1 MTAATTG
8 TTAGPDSGTGRIA
21 GLLRA
26 FLAARPDARGTVEDV
41 RRAGSGR
48 SRDNWLFDLV
58 DDDGYR
64 EPLILRTDP
73 EGGLIDTDRSVEF
86 AVLRGLEGSGLPT
99 PVARWLDADGG
110 ELGRPSLIM
119 RRLSGV
125 CDYKVLRDASRPLH
139 ERLGLARTFC
149 ELLAGVHALDWRAG
163 DLGATL
169 TDPGP
174 AAARAELARWSAIL
188 RADQLEPQPE
198 LEYAIAVLGE
208 RAPPSTGTA
217 LVHADFKPG
226 NILLDGDRVTALLD
240 WELAHLGDP
249 LEDLGWVT
257 QPLRAG
263 EHTIAGA
270 WEADDLV
277 AHYERISGAGVDRA
291 ALAWWVAFSAFKTAV
306 MQVSGLR
313 AFLDGR
319 ADEPYRP
326 TRRVLAE
333 VLDAVLEES

>member
-1 MTAATTG
+1 MT
-8 TTAGPDSGTGRIA
+8 TTAPDTEAGRVA
-21 GLLRA
+21 ALLRA
-26 FLAARPDARGTVEDV
+26 FLAGQDATGTVDAV

-58 DDDGYR
+58 DDGAR

-73 EGGLIDTDRSVEF
+73 DGGLIDTDRSVEF
-86 AVLRGLEGSGLPT
+86 AVLKGLEGSGLPT
-99 PVARWLDADGG
+99 PVARWLDADGS

-119 RRLSGV
+119 RRLGGV
-125 CDYKVLRDASRPLH
+125 CDYRVLRDDNRPLG
-139 ERLGLARTFC
+139 ERIGLARTFC
-149 ELLAGVHALDWRAG
+149 ELLAGVHAVDRRAG
-163 DLGATL
+163 ALDATL

-174 AAARAELARWSAIL
+174 EAARAELDRWAGIL
-188 RADQLEPQPE
+188 RADQLEPWPE
-198 LEYAIAVLGE
+198 LEYAAVVLGE
-208 RAPPSTGTA
+208 RAPRSTGTV

-263 EHTIAGA
+263 EHTIPGA
-270 WEADDLV
+270 WEAADLV
-277 AHYERISGAGVDRA
+277 AHYEHTTGSTVDRA
-291 ALAWWVAFSAFKTAV
+291 ALAWWVAFSSFKTAV

-313 AFLDGR
+313 AFLEGR

-333 VLDAVLEES
+333 VLDAVLEDS

>member
-1 MTAATTG
+1 MTAVTTG
-8 TTAGPDSGTGRIA
+8 QDTEAGRVT

-26 FLAARPDARGTVEDV
+26 FLAGRPDAAGTVDDV

-48 SRDNWLFDLV
+48 SRDNWVFDLV
-58 DDDGYR
+58 DDGNR

-73 EGGLIDTDRSVEF
+73 EGGLIDTDRAVEF

-99 PVARWLDADGG
+99 PVARWLDPDGSG
-110 ELGRPSLIM
+110 LGRPSLIM
-119 RRLSGV
+119 RRLDGV
-125 CDYKVLRDASRPLH
+125 CDYRVLRTTSRPLD

-149 ELLAGVHALDWRAG
+149 ELLAAVHAVDWQAG
-163 DLGATL
+163 GLGATL

-174 AAARAELARWSAIL
+174 DAARAELDRWAGVL
-188 RADQLEPQPE
+188 RSDQVEPWPE

-208 RAPPSTGTA
+208 RAPQSIGTA

-263 EHTIAGA
+263 EHTIDGA
-270 WEADDLV
+270 WAAADLV
-277 AHYERISGAGVDRA
+277 AHYEHATGSTVDRT
-291 ALAWWVAFSAFKTAV
+291 ALDWWVAFSAFKTAV

-313 AFLDGR
+313 GFLEGR

-326 TRRVLAE
+326 TRRVLAA
-333 VLDAVLEES
+333 VLDAVAEDLP

>member
-1 MTAATTG
+1 MTTTAATEPATE
-8 TTAGPDSGTGRIA
+8 ADRVA

-26 FLAARPDARGTVEDV
+26 FLAGRPDAVGRIADV

-58 DDDGYR
+58 GDEGR

-73 EGGLIDTDRSVEF
+73 DGGLIDTDRGVEF
-86 AVLRGLEGSGLPT
+86 AVLRALEDSGLPT
-99 PVARWLDADGG
+99 PVARWLDADGH

-119 RRLSGV
+119 RRLHGV
-125 CDYKVLRDASRPLH
+125 CDYRVLRNPARPSDARA
-139 ERLGLARTFC
+139 GLARTFC
-149 ELLAGVHALDWRAG
+149 ELLASVHDVDWQRIG
-163 DLGATL
+163 LGATL
-169 TDPGP
+169 ADPGP
-174 AAARAELARWSAIL
+174 EAARSELDRWATVL
-188 RADQLEPQPE
+188 REDQLEPWPE
-198 LEYAIAVLGE
+198 LEYAIVVLGE
-208 RAPPSTGTA
+208 RAPLSTRTA

-257 QPLRAG
+257 QPLRAA
-263 EHTIAGA
+263 EHTIEDA
-270 WEADDLV
+270 WEAHDLV
-277 AHYERISGAGVDRA
+277 VHYERVTGTRVDPA

-313 AFLDGR
+313 AFLEGR

-326 TRRVLAE
+326 TRRVLAT
-333 VLDAVLEES
+333 VLDAVLEDLP